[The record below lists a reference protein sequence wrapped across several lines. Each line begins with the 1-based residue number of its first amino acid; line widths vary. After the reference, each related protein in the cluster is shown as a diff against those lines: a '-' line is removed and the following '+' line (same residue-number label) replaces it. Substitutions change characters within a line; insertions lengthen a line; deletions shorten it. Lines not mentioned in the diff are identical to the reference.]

1 MAFLSLPLEIAYE
14 YDVLASDA
22 STGLPSI
29 RRQRFPLAKAR
40 KRWKLRY
47 GPTTYADAATEL
59 ANFETY
65 KGAAAQVFIS
75 TVGTGHYGDEML
87 VVYNSP
93 TAVYVEVDFFTDAE
107 VV

>member
-14 YDVLASDA
+14 YDVLASEG
-22 STGLPSI
+22 SEGLPSI

-65 KGAAAQVFIS
+65 KGGAAQVFIS